1 MTKRFFLYLGLTL
14 MIVVWAFSFI
24 AVDIAVDYIP
34 PLSFALYRFL
44 IASLSFLIIDFA
56 VYIRRKWSTNAIKGE
71 KHLEIPESEE
81 LSTSMEADKN
91 LTIGMRLIPRL
102 STNQWLSLIL
112 ASFSGISL
120 FFLAQY
126 TSIQLIGPSLPAL
139 FVCLLAPLLISL
151 MALVFFKERLTKIKI
166 IGFIIATIGGY
177 FLVTG
182 GDIGNLLPDS
192 PNFFGYFLALLTPIL
207 WAIYSIITKKIIQK
221 IPTLQMLK
229 IVAYLGTFEL
239 FIFVLLDN
247 QLWILLESLF
257 NILLITL
264 ALYVGVVCYILG
276 YFIWQHSQKQLKS
289 SKVASFLYIEPF
301 ITLLASIFL
310 QLEQTIVLWNIVGGI
325 IVLLGVLLI
334 NYR

>member
-1 MTKRFFLYLGLTL
+1 M
-14 MIVVWAFSFI
+14 
-24 AVDIAVDYIP
+24 
-34 PLSFALYRFL
+34 
-44 IASLSFLIIDFA
+44 
-56 VYIRRKWSTNAIKGE
+56 RKKWNIKAIKKE
-71 KHLEIPESEE
+71 DNLAKLESKELADSKKERKNSTIRLLPHLS
-81 LSTSMEADKN
+81 KK
-91 LTIGMRLIPRL
+91 
-102 STNQWLSLIL
+102 QWLSLLL
-112 ASFSGISL
+112 ASFSGISF

-139 FVCLLAPLLISL
+139 FVCLLAPVLISL
-151 MALVFFKERLTKIKI
+151 MALVFFKERLTKLKI
-166 IGFIIATIGGY
+166 IGFIIATMGGY

-192 PNFFGYFLALLTPIL
+192 PNFTGYFLALLTPVL
-207 WAIYSIITKKIIQK
+207 WATYSIITKKIIQK
-221 IPTLQMLK
+221 IPTFQMLK

-239 FIFVLLDN
+239 FIFVVLDN
-247 QLWILLESLF
+247 QLWILLENFL

-264 ALYVGVVCYILG
+264 GLYVGVVCYIIG

-310 QLEQTIVLWNIVGGI
+310 QLEQTIVFWNIVGGI
-325 IVLLGVLLI
+325 IVLMGVLLI

>member
-1 MTKRFFLYLGLTL
+1 
-14 MIVVWAFSFI
+14 MIIVWAFSFI
-24 AVDIAVDYIP
+24 AVDIAVDYMP

-44 IASLSFLIIDFA
+44 IASFSFLIIDFG
-56 VYIRRKWSTNAIKGE
+56 VYIGRKRNTNAIKRE
-71 KHLEIPESEE
+71 RNLPDPESEDLNRSIE
-81 LSTSMEADKN
+81 GNKN
-91 LTIGMRLIPRL
+91 FLIGMRLLPRL

-126 TSIQLIGPSLPAL
+126 TAIQLIGPSLPAL
-139 FVCLLAPLLISL
+139 FVCLLAPVLISL
-151 MALVFFKERLTKIKI
+151 MALVFFKERLTKLKI

-192 PNFFGYFLALLTPIL
+192 PNFVGYFLALLTPIL

-239 FIFVLLDN
+239 FIFVVLDN
-247 QLWILLESLF
+247 QLWVFLENLL

-264 ALYVGVVCYILG
+264 ALYVGVVCYIIG

-325 IVLLGVLLI
+325 IVLMGVLLI

>member
-1 MTKRFFLYLGLTL
+1 
-14 MIVVWAFSFI
+14 MIIVWAFSFI

-44 IASLSFLIIDFA
+44 IASFSFLIIDFG
-56 VYIRRKWSTNAIKGE
+56 VYIRRKWNIKAVKKE
-71 KHLEIPESEE
+71 DNFAKFESKE
-81 LSTSMEADKN
+81 LANSKKERKN
-91 LTIGMRLIPRL
+91 STIGIRLLPRL
-102 STNQWLSLIL
+102 STKQWLSILL
-112 ASFSGISL
+112 ASFSGISF

-139 FVCLLAPLLISL
+139 FVCLLAPVLISL
-151 MALVFFKERLTKIKI
+151 MALVFFKERLTKLKI
-166 IGFIIATIGGY
+166 IGLIIASIGGY

-182 GDIGNLLPDS
+182 GDIGSLLPDS
-192 PNFFGYFLALLTPIL
+192 PNFVGYFLALLTPIL

-221 IPTLQMLK
+221 IPTFQILK
-229 IVAYLGTFEL
+229 IVAYLGTIEL

-247 QLWILLESLF
+247 QLWILLENLL
-257 NILLITL
+257 NILLIAL
-264 ALYVGVVCYILG
+264 GLYVGVVCYIIG

-325 IVLLGVLLI
+325 IVLIGVLLI

>member
-1 MTKRFFLYLGLTL
+1 
-14 MIVVWAFSFI
+14 MIIVWAFSFI
-24 AVDIAVDYIP
+24 VVDIAVDYIP
-34 PLSFALYRFL
+34 PLSFALFRFL
-44 IASLSFLIIDFA
+44 IASLCFLIIDLYF
-56 VYIRRKWSTNAIKGE
+56 YLKRKRDKRIVEREENLGKSN
-71 KHLEIPESEE
+71 SEE
-81 LSTSMEADKN
+81 LNNFERADTN
-91 LTIGMRLIPRL
+91 SHFGVRLLPKL
-102 STNQWLSLIL
+102 STKQWLSLIL
-112 ASFSGISL
+112 ASFSGISF

-139 FVCLLAPLLISL
+139 FVCLLAPVLISL
-151 MALVFFKERLTKIKI
+151 LALVFFNERLTKIKI

-192 PNFFGYFLALLTPIL
+192 PNFVGYFLALLTPIL

-221 IPTLQMLK
+221 LPTLQMIK

-247 QLWILLESLF
+247 QLWILLQNLF

-264 ALYVGVVCYILG
+264 GLYVGVICYIIG
-276 YFIWQHSQKQLKS
+276 YFIWQHSQKQLQS

-301 ITLLASIFL
+301 ITLIASIFL
-310 QLEQTIVLWNIVGGI
+310 QLEQTILLWNILGGI

-334 NYR
+334 NYK